1 MFLRSISSQIR
12 DLNRMVDLEI
22 NPVTPL
28 IGAEI
33 KNIDL
38 RNTLNKEEISKIRG
52 AFLKHSVLFFRDQD
66 LSIDQQKT
74 FGKYFG
80 DLHIHPARDRNGI
93 EGHPEILYINAGPD
107 TSRVNGDDWHSDVS
121 CDEKPPMGSI
131 LRIFEV
137 PSSGGDTLF
146 ASMYAAYDALS
157 ISMKKF
163 LEPLTA
169 IHDGGPNYIDRAKRA
184 GIYKPE
190 KVFPS
195 NSHPVIRTHPET
207 NKKSIYVNKI
217 FTQSINGIPKD
228 ESKAILEFLFQHIA
242 KPTFQCRFKWEK
254 DSIAFWDNR
263 CALHHAMWDY
273 YPEVRRGYRVTIAGD
288 KPL

>member
-1 MFLRSISSQIR
+1 
-12 DLNRMVDLEI
+12 MVNLEI

-38 RNTLNKEEISKIRG
+38 RNTLNEEEISKIRS

-242 KPTFQCRFKWEK
+242 KPTFQCRFKWQK

-273 YPEVRRGYRVTIAGD
+273 YPEIRRGYRVTIAGD
-288 KPL
+288 KPF

>member
-1 MFLRSISSQIR
+1 MS
-12 DLNRMVDLEI
+12 DLEI
-22 NPVTPL
+22 IPFTPF

-38 RNTLNKEEISKIRG
+38 KNNLTEVNVKKIRS
-52 AFLKHSVLFFRDQD
+52 AFLNHSVLFFRNQN
-66 LSIDQQKT
+66 LSIEEQKV

-121 CDEKPPMGSI
+121 CDQEPPMGSI

-137 PSSGGDTLF
+137 PNNGGDTLF

-157 ISMKKF
+157 EPMKRF
-163 LEPLTA
+163 LDPLTA
-169 IHDGGPNYIDRAKRA
+169 VHDGGPNYIDRAKRA
-184 GIYKPE
+184 GIYKPD
-190 KVFPS
+190 KVFPA
-195 NSHPVIRTHPET
+195 NSHPIIRTHPET
-207 NKKSIYVNKI
+207 RKKAIYVNKI
-217 FTQSINGIPKD
+217 FTQTIDRVSKD

-242 KPTFQCRFKWEK
+242 KPAFQCRFKWEEN
-254 DSIAFWDNR
+254 SIAFWDNR

-273 YPEVRRGYRVTIAGD
+273 YPEVRRGYRVTIKGD
-288 KPL
+288 KPF

>member
-1 MFLRSISSQIR
+1 MS
-12 DLNRMVDLEI
+12 DLEI
-22 NPVTPL
+22 IPFTPF

-38 RNTLNKEEISKIRG
+38 KNNLTEVNVKQIRS
-52 AFLKHSVLFFRDQD
+52 AFLNHSVLFFRDQK
-66 LSIDQQKT
+66 LSIDEQKV

-93 EGHPEILYINAGPD
+93 EGHPEILYINAGPN

-121 CDEKPPMGSI
+121 CDQEPPMGSI

-137 PSSGGDTLF
+137 PNNGGDTLF

-157 ISMKKF
+157 EPMKRF
-163 LEPLTA
+163 LDPLTA
-169 IHDGGPNYIDRAKRA
+169 VHDGGPNYIDRAKRA
-184 GIYKPE
+184 GIYKPD
-190 KVFPS
+190 KVFPA
-195 NSHPVIRTHPET
+195 NSHPIIRTHPET
-207 NKKSIYVNKI
+207 GKKAIYVNKI
-217 FTQSINGIPKD
+217 FTQTIDSISKD

-242 KPTFQCRFKWEK
+242 KPAFQCRFKWEEN
-254 DSIAFWDNR
+254 SIAFWDNR

-273 YPEVRRGYRVTIAGD
+273 YPEVRRGYRVTIKGD
-288 KPL
+288 KPF

>member
-1 MFLRSISSQIR
+1 
-12 DLNRMVDLEI
+12 MVNLEI
-22 NPVTPL
+22 NPITPL

-38 RNTLNKEEISKIRG
+38 RNTLHKEEISKIRG

-66 LSIDQQKT
+66 LSIDQQKA

-146 ASMYAAYDALS
+146 ASMYAAYEALS
-157 ISMKKF
+157 SSMRKF

-207 NKKSIYVNKI
+207 NKKSIYVNRI

-254 DSIAFWDNR
+254 NSIAFWDNR

>member
-1 MFLRSISSQIR
+1 MS
-12 DLNRMVDLEI
+12 DLEI
-22 NPVTPL
+22 IPITPL

-38 RNTLNKEEISKIRG
+38 KNNLTEVNVKQIRS
-52 AFLKHSVLFFRDQD
+52 AFLNHSVLFFRDQK
-66 LSIDQQKT
+66 LSIDEQKV

-121 CDEKPPMGSI
+121 CDQEPPMGSI
-131 LRIFEV
+131 LRIFEA
-137 PSSGGDTLF
+137 PNNGGDTLF

-157 ISMKKF
+157 EPMKRF
-163 LEPLTA
+163 LDPLTA
-169 IHDGGPNYIDRAKRA
+169 VHDGGPNYIDRAKRA
-184 GIYKPE
+184 GIYKPD
-190 KVFPS
+190 KVFPA
-195 NSHPVIRTHPET
+195 NSHPIIWTHPET
-207 NKKSIYVNKI
+207 GKKAIYVNKI
-217 FTQSINGIPKD
+217 FTQTIDSVSKD

-242 KPTFQCRFKWEK
+242 KPAFQCRFKWEEN
-254 DSIAFWDNR
+254 SIAFWDNR

-273 YPEVRRGYRVTIAGD
+273 YPEVRRGYRVTIKGD
-288 KPL
+288 KPF